1 MIGYADEEF
10 INEEFIQHST
20 FNIAALP
27 QPFNIAAL
35 PQPFNTQHSTFNIA
49 ALPQPLN
56 IQHSTFNIK
65 KKWLKKK

>member
-10 INEEFIQHST
+10 INEEFI
-20 FNIAALP
+20 
-27 QPFNIAAL
+27 
-35 PQPFNTQHSTFNIA
+35 QHSTFNIA